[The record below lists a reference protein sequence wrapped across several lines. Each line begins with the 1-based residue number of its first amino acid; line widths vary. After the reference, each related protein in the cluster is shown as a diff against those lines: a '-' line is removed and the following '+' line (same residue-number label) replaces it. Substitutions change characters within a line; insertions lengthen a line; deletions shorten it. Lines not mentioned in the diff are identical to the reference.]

1 MGQPHAGSFDNVYLG
16 TLPNMVMMAAADE
29 AELKH
34 MVATQVAFSEHPS
47 ALRYPRGEGV
57 GVELPARG
65 EVLEIGKGRIIR
77 EGGRICLLCYG
88 TRLEQAQL
96 AADQL
101 DAQGFRTCVVD
112 ARFMKPLDE
121 ELILRLAREHQI
133 LLTLE
138 EGAIG
143 GFGSHVMYLLAEN
156 GQLEGG
162 LKCRSLVLPDS
173 FIDHDKP
180 DAMYDAAGL
189 NAAQIIETV
198 RALLGT
204 DGAQIENITPKA
216 GA

>member
-1 MGQPHAGSFDNVYLG
+1 
-16 TLPNMVMMAAADE
+16 MAAADE

-34 MVATQVAFSEHPS
+34 MVATQVAFDEHPT

-57 GVELPARG
+57 GVDLPTHG
-65 EVLEIGKGRIIR
+65 QILEIGKGRVVR
-77 EGGRICLLCYG
+77 EGGRICLLSYG
-88 TRLEQAQL
+88 TRLAQAQL

-101 DAQGFRTCVVD
+101 DAQGFRTSVVD

-121 ELILRLAREHQI
+121 ALILRLARQHEI

-143 GFGSHVMYLLAEN
+143 GFGSHVMHMLAEN
-156 GQLEGG
+156 GRLESGM
-162 LKCRSLVLPDS
+162 KCRSLLLPDS
-173 FIDHDKP
+173 YIDQDKP
-180 DAMYDAAGL
+180 DAMYDVAGL

-198 RALLGT
+198 RALLGA
-204 DGAQIENITPKA
+204 DGAQIEIIMPKA